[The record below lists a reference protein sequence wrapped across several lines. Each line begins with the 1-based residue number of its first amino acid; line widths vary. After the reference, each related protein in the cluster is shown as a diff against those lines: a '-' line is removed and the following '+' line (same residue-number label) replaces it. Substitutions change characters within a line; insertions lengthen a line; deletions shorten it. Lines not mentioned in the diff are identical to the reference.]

1 MSYSYKVLSTRP
13 VQAVTTDL
21 KQLRRFVAAILVG
34 LEAAGVELVFVDEYS
49 CRNDEWTQ
57 RGFVPRGQEAQGQVQ
72 TRCPAITC
80 IVSCTR

>member
-13 VQAVTTDL
+13 VQAGTTDL

-49 CRNDEWTQ
+49 CRNDEWT
-57 RGFVPRGQEAQGQVQ
+57 
-72 TRCPAITC
+72 
-80 IVSCTR
+80 